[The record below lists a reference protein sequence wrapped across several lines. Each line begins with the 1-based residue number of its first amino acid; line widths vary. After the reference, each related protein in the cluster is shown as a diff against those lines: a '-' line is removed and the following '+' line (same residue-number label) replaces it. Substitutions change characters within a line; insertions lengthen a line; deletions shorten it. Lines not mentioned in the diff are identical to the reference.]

1 MSYQQF
7 ESRSAEDKKSTGLS
21 DGTDYNRWKLRALFG
36 FAGFYLFVYMGRFT
50 LWPTAPIVRE
60 DLGFTHV
67 EIGLVNAALL
77 WGFGLGDLVHGRLAE
92 AYGLRLW
99 VMLGAIATTIFSVMT
114 SFATGI
120 WTFAIPWGLA
130 GFVNASAWAP
140 GVALISQWWPR
151 SQRGRAMGFVGVAAG
166 GAMLVMWLITGW
178 VASEWGWR
186 AAFRY
191 PPLMIAAA
199 GIVYFLVVRDRPA
212 DVGLSEY
219 EEDPD
224 SYTGR
229 AEALSASQLKGF
241 GPYKTLMTNWRF
253 VAASHVKGLEN
264 VVRYGLTTWVPLYYF
279 EEGGLS
285 IESTVLVTVALP
297 IGYLT
302 APLVSGYI
310 SDRFL
315 GSQRRPMT
323 LASAFISAVILV
335 IIAFAPADNEFLGAL
350 LLLVGGFAMSL
361 TLIAATA
368 VDIGGRHMA
377 ATASGVLDAHG
388 YLYAGAQA
396 LIFSV
401 ILEASGSPW
410 EIVFIAMAGVRLV
423 SAGIIWLV
431 RI

>member
-1 MSYQQF
+1 MSTEQ
-7 ESRSAEDKKSTGLS
+7 SHTSPVGGKSPLGPPTTVS
-21 DGTDYNRWKLRALFG
+21 YDQWKLRALLG
-36 FAGFYLFVYMGRFT
+36 FAGFYLFVYMGRFP
-50 LWPTAPIVRE
+50 LWPAAPVIRE

-67 EIGLVNAALL
+67 EIGIINASLL
-77 WGFGLGDLVHGRLAE
+77 WGFGLGDLVHGRMAE

-99 VMLGAIATTIFSVMT
+99 VMLGAISTSVFAFIT
-114 SFATGI
+114 SFATDI

-140 GVALISQWWPR
+140 GISLITQWWPR
-151 SQRGRAMGFVGVAAG
+151 TQRGRAMGVTGLAAG
-166 GAMLVMWLITGW
+166 GAMLTMWLVTGW

-191 PPLMIAAA
+191 PPLLIAVA

-212 DVGLSEY
+212 DVGLEPY

-229 AEALSASQLKGF
+229 AEAVSAEQLKGF
-241 GPYKTLMTNWRF
+241 GPYKLLMTNWRF

-297 IGYLT
+297 VGYLT

-310 SDRFL
+310 SDKFL
-315 GSQRRPMT
+315 GSRRRPMT
-323 LASAFISAVILV
+323 LASAFISAAILV
-335 IIAFAPADNEFLGAL
+335 VIAFAPADNEFLGAFL
-350 LLLVGGFAMSL
+350 LLIGGFAMSL

-401 ILEASGSPW
+401 ILDASGSPW
-410 EIVFIAMAGVRLV
+410 EIVFISMAGVRLL
-423 SAGIIWLV
+423 SAGIIWRV